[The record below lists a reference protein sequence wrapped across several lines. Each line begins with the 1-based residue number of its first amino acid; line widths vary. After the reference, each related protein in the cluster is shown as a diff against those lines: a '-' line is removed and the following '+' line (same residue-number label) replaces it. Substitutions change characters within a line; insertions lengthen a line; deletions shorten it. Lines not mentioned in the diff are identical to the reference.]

1 MKVSSQT
8 PSGVQEWNRG
18 RKAVLV
24 GYGRGSFE
32 GIVSGNRPLF
42 QEEKK
47 TCRRTTTPL
56 REKKKTITRKITGK
70 EVKKN
75 RSQSPLP
82 EAEREK
88 RRSSV
93 LRHTMLPRLRETGP
107 ETRREDQAQPS
118 KPPTEQ
124 QRGVPSRTSDVLPAR
139 PYWGSP
145 RPRGIFKPFLPSLLP
160 CPPYGPLPPTRARK
174 TTRTLNA
181 HGTKGPPQ
189 SQNHRSG
196 SVTEGAR
203 PRVSQP
209 LTRRGA

>member
-88 RRSSV
+88 RSSV